1 MATERHAVGVLLVNL
16 GTPDSPSTP
25 DVRRYL
31 REFLGDPRVLTM
43 PAAARWLL
51 LNGIILRTRPRRSAA
66 AYRKIWLPGGSPLL
80 LHSRSLRD
88 AVAARLGSGYIVEL
102 AMRYGT
108 PNIPSAIE
116 SLEQAGASRLIVLP
130 LFPQF
135 SEAVTGSTLARVEEC
150 IEATGSTLS
159 VSEISDFYAEPG
171 YVASIAAIA
180 GPRLRAFGPDHV
192 LLSYHGLPEAHLRGD
207 PRNKG
212 CLQRDDC
219 CAKIATDNRS
229 CYRAQCFATSRALRE
244 SLGLPEERCSTSF
257 QSRLG
262 RQPWIQP
269 HTDEVVT
276 DFAASGVKR
285 LAVICP
291 AFVAD
296 NLETLEEIGIRL
308 RQQWLDLGG
317 TGFELCPC
325 PNEVPEWIDAVCQM
339 VTRAEASAES

>member
-1 MATERHAVGVLLVNL
+1 MATDEHPVGVLLINV
-16 GTPDSPSTP
+16 GTPDSPSTR
-25 DVRRYL
+25 DVRKYL

-51 LNGIILRTRPRRSAA
+51 LNGIILPTRPRRSAA

-88 AVAARLGSGYIVEL
+88 GVAARLGPGYVVAL
-102 AMRYGT
+102 AMRYGA
-108 PNIPSAIE
+108 PDIRSAIE
-116 SLEQAGASRLIVLP
+116 LLEQAGASRLIVLP

-135 SEAVTGSTLARVEEC
+135 SEAVTGSTLARVREC
-150 IEATGSTLS
+150 IDACGSSL
-159 VSEISDFYAEPG
+159 VASEISDFHVEPG
-171 YVASIAAIA
+171 YLGSITAVAR
-180 GPRLRAFGPDHV
+180 PRLNAFGPDHV
-192 LLSYHGLPEAHLRGD
+192 LLSYHGLPESHLRGN
-207 PRNKG
+207 PRSSH
-212 CLQRDDC
+212 CLRRDDC
-219 CAKIATDNRS
+219 CAEISTDNHS

-244 SLGLPEERCSTSF
+244 NLALSREQCSTSF

-269 HTDEVVT
+269 HTDQVVE
-276 DFAASGVKR
+276 DLAASGVKR

-317 TGFELCPC
+317 TGFDLCPC
-325 PNEVPEWIDAVCQM
+325 PNDMPEWIDAVGGM
-339 VTRAEASAES
+339 VTRAQASTED